1 MYSSYA
7 LPFYDIV
14 LLGFSVWNLSVF
26 FFGWE
31 SNESRHK
38 DRSMVS
44 GVQWRKSYTEGSDP
58 FSFWHVRRRIVNG
71 LKKVKGSVRN
81 EKEDDS
87 SNNIICRLLC
97 RFSIGVCVRRTGS
110 PNF

>member
-31 SNESRHK
+31 SDKNSHK
-38 DRSMVS
+38 DRSMAG
-44 GVQWRKSYTEGSDP
+44 GVQWRKSYSEGSDP
-58 FSFWHVRRRIVNG
+58 NAANLSPKEHFRW
-71 LKKVKGSVRN
+71 SVM
-81 EKEDDS
+81 EYEHS
-87 SNNIICRLLC
+87 
-97 RFSIGVCVRRTGS
+97 
-110 PNF
+110 